1 MRPERP
7 LRSGDLEQRPGRRR
21 RKGPLRS
28 GAIEQRPATMRPER
42 PLRSGA
48 IEQRPATMRP
58 ERPLRSGAIEPSGQ
72 CRELGAIGMTIDSRP
87 KRETKPWTTFTKTS
101 DIPDWISKAYIESY
115 RGPHSDD
122 PDATE
127 TTSVDPARAAALV
140 TPAML

>member
-1 MRPERP
+1 
-7 LRSGDLEQRPGRRR
+7 
-21 RKGPLRS
+21 
-28 GAIEQRPATMRPER
+28 MRPER

-58 ERPLRSGAIEPSGQ
+58 ERTLRSGAIEPGGQ

-115 RGPHSDD
+115 RGPHSDKPGAAKTGRID
-122 PDATE
+122 PTI
-127 TTSVDPARAAALV
+127 PAAMV
-140 TPAML
+140 TPAVLSAHYRLGSPWRRGWSRSEEHTSELQS

>member
-7 LRSGDLEQRPGRRR
+7 LRR
-21 RKGPLRS
+21 

-42 PLRSGA
+42 PVRSGTIEQRPAARRPERPLRSGG

-115 RGPHSDD
+115 RGPHRDD
-122 PDATE
+122 PGAAKTGP
-127 TTSVDPARAAALV
+127 TAR
-140 TPAML
+140 PIP